1 MSEPLTDDDLHELQ
15 HRLVGVLAG
24 RGYYSFFCSH
34 DGTAKDDEGKPTAY
48 DDEVVIDVRVSM
60 RGLVEALR
68 TVV

>member
-1 MSEPLTDDDLHELQ
+1 
-15 HRLVGVLAG
+15 LVGVLAG